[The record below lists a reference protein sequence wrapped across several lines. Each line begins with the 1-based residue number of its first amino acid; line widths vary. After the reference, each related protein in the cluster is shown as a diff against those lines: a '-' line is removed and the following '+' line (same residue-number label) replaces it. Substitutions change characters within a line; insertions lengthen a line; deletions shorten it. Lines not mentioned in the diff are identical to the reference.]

1 MVLFLGPLLPSGE
14 SPARLTTPRGRSPL
28 APSLLFSLAPVPN
41 YSESMAI
48 CKPSKIVNDYLEKVA
63 VKLTPGLPDVGD
75 LPPWD
80 SPQMLVVAQEKSAE
94 RPLALSLTVPI

>member
-48 CKPSKIVNDYLEKVA
+48 CKPSKIVNDYLEKVG

-80 SPQMLVVAQEKSAE
+80 SPQMLVVAQLND
-94 RPLALSLTVPI
+94 PLHCP

>member
-1 MVLFLGPLLPSGE
+1 MKSFQKLYFPNSQHGWSIKHQRV
-14 SPARLTTPRGRSPL
+14 
-28 APSLLFSLAPVPN
+28 FSLAPVPN

-80 SPQMLVVAQEKSAE
+80 SPQMLVVAQLND
-94 RPLALSLTVPI
+94 PLHCP

>member
-63 VKLTPGLPDVGD
+63 AKLTPGLPDVGD
-75 LPPWD
+75 LP
-80 SPQMLVVAQEKSAE
+80 LGVVS
-94 RPLALSLTVPI
+94 LAWNIPRWQ